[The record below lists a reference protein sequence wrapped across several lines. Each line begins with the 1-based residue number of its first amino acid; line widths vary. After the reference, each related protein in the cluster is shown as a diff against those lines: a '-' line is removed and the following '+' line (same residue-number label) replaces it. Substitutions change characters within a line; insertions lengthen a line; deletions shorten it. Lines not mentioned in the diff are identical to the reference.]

1 MFVYLFVSSHFFGP
15 TIYTQ
20 FETKKQTPPLLPPQE
35 TALVLESLNNTLED
49 EKHGLE
55 TEVAVSEEHKQERIL
70 FQNNNIEEE
79 LSSMKVKYQ
88 DIQTDIAGFKD
99 CKRSRNIE
107 IARLL
112 KVIMS
117 LKERLSLKERELIT
131 LQIEN

>member
-1 MFVYLFVSSHFFGP
+1 M
-15 TIYTQ
+15 
-20 FETKKQTPPLLPPQE
+20 
-35 TALVLESLNNTLED
+35 
-49 EKHGLE
+49 
-55 TEVAVSEEHKQERIL
+55 SEEHKQELIL
-70 FQNNNIEEE
+70 FQNNNLEEE

-88 DIQTDIAGFKD
+88 DIQTDIAGFND
-99 CKRSRNIE
+99 CERSRNIE